1 MEIYISIYYRIQI
14 SSFTYPYVYL
24 ACMLSINM
32 CCSVILTAFGAK
44 YFDQILLESYYNH
57 SIINISKA
65 FVC

>member
-1 MEIYISIYYRIQI
+1 
-14 SSFTYPYVYL
+14 
-24 ACMLSINM
+24 MLSINM

-44 YFDQILLESYYNH
+44 YFDQILIENYYNH